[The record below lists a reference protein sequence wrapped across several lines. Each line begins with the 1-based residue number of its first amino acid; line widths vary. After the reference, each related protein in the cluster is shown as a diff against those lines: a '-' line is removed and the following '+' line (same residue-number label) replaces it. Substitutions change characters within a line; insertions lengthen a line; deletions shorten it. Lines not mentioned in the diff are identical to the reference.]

1 MSLTWID
8 FAILLIIV
16 ISVMISSARGFIR
29 EALSLLSWVLAF
41 WVSMS
46 FSGGLAIMFEGTIDD
61 PILRLVVAFLLLFV
75 ASLIVTSI
83 VNYFVTELVQRV
95 GISGTDRS
103 IGIVFGALRG
113 ILVVTAL
120 VMFSGLTPF
129 PQSQTWDNSFFI
141 PYFEGVAIWL
151 RGIMPSDV
159 ADSFVF

>member
-1 MSLTWID
+1 MSLIWID
-8 FAILLIIV
+8 FVIILIV
-16 ISVMISSARGFIR
+16 ILSAVISSARGFVR

-41 WVSMS
+41 WISMN

-61 PILRLVVAFLLLFV
+61 PILRLVIAFLLLFV

-83 VNYFVTELVQRV
+83 VNYFITELVQRV

-103 IGIVFGALRG
+103 IGIVFGVLRG

-129 PQSQTWDNSFFI
+129 PQSQTWENSFFL
-141 PYFEGVAIWL
+141 PYFEGFAVWL
-151 RGIMPSDV
+151 RDIMPRDV
-159 ADSFVF
+159 ANSFVF